1 MHGRLGSIDKV
12 SDVGSTT
19 KFAPML
25 MPIVFLMLVASAPF
39 IATAQPRAKVSRIG
53 YLSYS
58 TEASPE
64 AVLRAA
70 FLEKLRTMGH
80 IEGRNITI
88 EYRYAGGR
96 VEKLGDLARELA
108 ALPFDVLVGGGIQ
121 ASLALKAATRTI
133 PIVSL
138 SCDAVAAG
146 LVPNLARP
154 GGNVTG
160 VSCLTPEMA
169 PKRLQLLAE
178 LRPGLK
184 RVAILW
190 NAGDPAKAS
199 ELAASQAA
207 ARELGVQALAF
218 EVRTVADFE
227 GAFAAMR
234 RERVEALSVLADAFM
249 VSNNAHVA
257 RHAATLGV
265 PAVYTFK
272 EFVESGGLLAYGP
285 SNPEMYRLMAVYV
298 DKILAG
304 ASPADLPIEQPTKFE
319 LVINL
324 KTAKA
329 LGLTIPPSLLARADQ
344 IIE

>member
-1 MHGRLGSIDKV
+1 
-12 SDVGSTT
+12 
-19 KFAPML
+19 ML
-25 MPIVFLMLVASAPF
+25 MPIAFLILLAAAPF
-39 IATAQPRAKVSRIG
+39 VATAQPRAKLWRVG

-64 AVLRAA
+64 AVSRTA
-70 FLEKLRTMGH
+70 FLEKLRALGH
-80 IEGRNITI
+80 IEGRNISI

-108 ALPFDVLVGGGIQ
+108 ALPFDVLVGGGVQ
-121 ASLALKAATRTI
+121 ASLALKDATRTI

-160 VSCLTPEMA
+160 VSCLTPDLA
-169 PKRLQLLAE
+169 AKRLQLLTE
-178 LRPGLK
+178 LKPGLK

-199 ELAASQAA
+199 ELAASRAA
-207 ARELGVQALAF
+207 ARELGLQAFVF
-218 EVRTVADFE
+218 EVRTVMDFD

-257 RHAATLGV
+257 RQAAALGV
-265 PAVYTFK
+265 PSVYTFR

-304 ASPADLPIEQPTKFE
+304 ANPADLPIEQPTKFE
-319 LVINL
+319 LSVNL
-324 KTAKA
+324 KAAKA

-344 IIE
+344 VIE